1 MTTNKKTSHRFKS
14 IALLSFC
21 LLAIAFSGSGCSAGL
36 VKNPFRDYSEKP
48 FSPAEWRGG
57 DAVER
62 GRMYGD
68 LYGSR
73 AVDGKSKDEIA
84 SLLGEP
90 EKKIAVEGREVWLYR
105 VEHSHQTPMKYFP
118 VSFDAKRG
126 AFAGRVKSGTV
137 SILVKA

>member
-1 MTTNKKTSHRFKS
+1 TFFNRCKS
-14 IALLSFC
+14 NAVLTFFLLAAIAL
-21 LLAIAFSGSGCSAGL
+21 SGSACSSGL

-48 FSPAEWRGG
+48 FTSAEWLAG

-62 GRMYGD
+62 GRMYND

-73 AVDGKSKDEIA
+73 AVDGKSKEEIN

-90 EKKIAVEGREVWLYR
+90 EKKISVEGREVWLYR

-118 VSFDAKRG
+118 VSFDTKRG